1 MHKDSIFGNGT
12 DDFTWDSK
20 KTTPAEYSK
29 STIDALLNGNFK
41 KSLSAFMQEKI
52 GETTFYYT
60 PAFKKNDSGQ
70 YQPSAVSTLSRSV
83 FLPSAK
89 EIDYHFPDDSSSDSQ
104 MWGYGCNAE
113 GSTLPTAKE
122 LSKGPFYTYGGTSYA
137 YQQWTRTPITH
148 LEWWGMDSSV
158 GSIYYRSI
166 VVSVY
171 WDKIHLGSSD
181 NRNELSYFDCIGSGD
196 GNYKCYRP
204 AFTVPQNLKV
214 GYQGRIEEE

>member
-1 MHKDSIFGNGT
+1 
-12 DDFTWDSK
+12 
-20 KTTPAEYSK
+20 
-29 STIDALLNGNFK
+29 
-41 KSLSAFMQEKI
+41 MQEKI

-89 EIDYHFPDDSSSDSQ
+89 EIDYHFPDDSSSDNQ

-122 LSKGPFYTYGGTSYA
+122 LSKGPFYTYGGTTCA

-148 LEWWGMDSSV
+148 LEWWGMGPSV

-166 VVSVY
+166 AVSEY
-171 WDKIHLGSSD
+171 YDKIHIESSD
-181 NRNELSYFDCIGSGD
+181 NRNEFSYFNCIGSGD